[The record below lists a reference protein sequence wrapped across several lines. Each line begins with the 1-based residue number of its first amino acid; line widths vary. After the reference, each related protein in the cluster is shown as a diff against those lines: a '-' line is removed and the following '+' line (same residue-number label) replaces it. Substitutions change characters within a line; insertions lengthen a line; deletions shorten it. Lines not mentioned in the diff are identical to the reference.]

1 MRKFV
6 ISSVLAFTAVVLT
19 AGSAWAFECYNASR
33 SANGNAHAA
42 KSKALQSIPE
52 ILADPEVV
60 GLCPAGVQHVV
71 NGLQAQGFRTDVL
84 INFHALMAGGVEK
97 KGDPKGLL
105 HNGRGIDHLGDD
117 FFAAADPLIGQ
128 GFGICAD

>member
-1 MRKFV
+1 MRKIL
-6 ISSVLAFTAVVLT
+6 ISSVLAFTAVILSV
-19 AGSAWAFECYNASR
+19 GSAWAFECYNASR

-52 ILADPEVV
+52 ILADPEFV

-71 NGLQAQGFRTDVL
+71 SGLQAQGFRTDIL
-84 INFHALMAGGVEK
+84 INSKTLMAGGLEK

-105 HNGRGIDHLGDD
+105 QNGKGIDHLSEE